1 VSANVNA
8 ETPIVVMVM
17 MVVMMM
23 EIGARD
29 DTIISVVMVVMMMVV
44 MIKILRQLHRLLFGC
59 VGGKAG
65 VVGFKHIQCIRNR
78 FEKVAIAGGGSELNC
93 LRRCG
98 LSGMHGR

>member
-17 MVVMMM
+17 MVVVMMM

-65 VVGFKHIQCIRNR
+65 VVGFKHILMVGVRVRTNSH
-78 FEKVAIAGGGSELNC
+78 A
-93 LRRCG
+93 
-98 LSGMHGR
+98 